1 MRFPR
6 ANIVLLFF
14 VLAALIV
21 PPAAMALTSS
31 EVEGELMC
39 DCGCGDVLVN
49 CTCDR
54 SEELRA
60 IINGMIQSG
69 KTKEEILQIFVDQF
83 GEVILSA
90 PPRRGFNLVAYG
102 APAAGLLIGTALA
115 VVVVRR
121 WSAAG
126 RREEDEEASPD
137 EAVSESLPEDVERKI
152 DEELGRIE
160 ED

>member
-1 MRFPR
+1 MRSKR
-6 ANIVLLFF
+6 NRRLLAIVLAVAIALPA
-14 VLAALIV
+14 AAL
-21 PPAAMALTSS
+21 ALNSS

-54 SEELRA
+54 SEELRV
-60 IINGMIQSG
+60 IINGMIQNG

-90 PPRRGFNLVAYG
+90 PPKRGFNLVAYG
-102 APAAGLLIGTALA
+102 APAAGLLLGTAVA
-115 VVVVRR
+115 IVFVRR
-121 WSAAG
+121 WSTAG
-126 RREEDEEASPD
+126 RREEDEGESAYPD
-137 EAVSESLPEDVERKI
+137 TDKPLADDMDRLI
-152 DEELGRIE
+152 DEELDRIE

>member
-6 ANIVLLFF
+6 ANIVLLFL